1 MYNPNHFM
9 SSSITEGLRN
19 IEREHDCRVLHACES
34 GSRAWGFP
42 SPDSDYDVRF
52 IFVHRQGW
60 YLRLDEA
67 RDTLEWFAPGDLDYS
82 GWELR
87 KTLRLFCKCNLSLNE
102 HLQSPIIYE
111 WDDAF
116 AARLRALIP
125 EYFNPK
131 KAVYHYRGIASQFI
145 EPIQQHQPIGIKKL
159 FYILRPLMACCWVV
173 EFQTMPPT
181 EFQRLVEETELL
193 PALLEAI
200 NTLLKQK
207 ETAGEKQ
214 MIDVPPLLND
224 WIINT
229 YADAERL
236 AESLPTA
243 PQTGWEPLNQ
253 LFLDMLKE

>member
-1 MYNPNHFM
+1 MTTT
-9 SSSITEGLRN
+9 ILDGLRN

-42 SPDSDYDVRF
+42 SPDSDYDIRF
-52 IFVHRQGW
+52 VYVHRRDW
-60 YLRLDEA
+60 YLRLNES

-87 KTLRLFCKCNLSLNE
+87 KALRLFRTCNLSLNE

-111 WDDAF
+111 KDEVF

-131 KAVYHYRGIASQFI
+131 KAVFHYIGIARQFI
-145 EPIQQHQPIGIKKL
+145 EPVQQREQIGIKKL
-159 FYILRPLMACCWVV
+159 FYILRPLLACQWVI
-173 EFQTMPPT
+173 EFQSMPPT
-181 EFQRLVEETELL
+181 EFLRLVNENEAQLA
-193 PALLEAI
+193 PALVKTI

-207 ETAGEKQ
+207 ETAGEKHQ
-214 MIDVPPLLND
+214 IDVSQLLAD
-224 WIINT
+224 WII
-229 YADAERL
+229 DAYTDSERL

-243 PQTGWEPLNQ
+243 PPSDWELLNR
-253 LFLDMLKE
+253 LFLDCLMI